1 MKRRQQRRKKSGIR
15 MLGTLMLVAALCA
28 LLVPCVREVA
38 ATLENQEHSQQTA
51 SAQTLGKA
59 AEAEPEKPQT
69 LPAGKMPERTQII
82 RQQPRKSEP
91 QEEPATEEPDT
102 AEPVTPVEDTYFAD
116 AVFLG
121 DSRTEGFHLY
131 SGLKEGQY
139 LYAVGATVESV
150 FSKATQQT
158 AGGKVPIMDALSGMA
173 CSKVYI
179 MLGVNEL
186 GWVST
191 QTFRDQYAKVIDR
204 VQADHPDA
212 AVVIQSILPVSQ
224 AQDDKKTYVN
234 NARIREYNSLLE
246 DLAQEKGCVY
256 LDVASAV
263 SDESGCLRAD
273 WTFDGIHLN
282 PAGCRAW
289 LQYLKEHPVNG

>member
-1 MKRRQQRRKKSGIR
+1 
-15 MLGTLMLVAALCA
+15 MLGTLLLAGVLCA
-28 LLVPCVREVA
+28 LLVPCVYEVA
-38 ATLENQEHSQQTA
+38 ATLENQDLRREEA
-51 SAQTLGKA
+51 SAQALGK
-59 AEAEPEKPQT
+59 AEAEPEQPQSQG
-69 LPAGKMPERTQII
+69 AGTMPERTKLI
-82 RQQPRKSEP
+82 QQLP
-91 QEEPATEEPDT
+91 QEPEPEEEAAEEAAEEPVEE
-102 AEPVTPVEDTYFAD
+102 AVTPVEDTYFSD

-121 DSRTEGFHLY
+121 DSRTEGFYLY

-139 LYAVGATVESV
+139 LYSVGATVESV
-150 FSKATQQT
+150 FSKSTQQT
-158 AGGKVPIMDALSGMA
+158 AAGKVPMLDALAGMA

-186 GWVST
+186 GWVSS
-191 QTFRDQYAKVIDR
+191 QTFQTQYGKVIDR

-212 AVVIQSILPVSQ
+212 TVVIQSILPVSQ

-234 NARIREYNSLLE
+234 NARIREYNALLE
-246 DLAQEKGCVY
+246 ELAEEKDCVY

-263 SDESGCLRAD
+263 SDETGCLRAD

-289 LQYLKEHPVNG
+289 LQYLKEHPVD